1 MITNITKL
9 KLNKKQIIQG
19 FVENIRDKQNIC
31 FLIIKDITGLI
42 QITILKD
49 KNPKFASLLE
59 ILTVQSVLTIK
70 GTLVGNQNVK
80 LNAQEFIPEYI
91 KLESLSSSPL
101 PLDDT
106 SLIDQKIDYRW
117 IDLRSEKNQFI
128 FKIQT
133 YITHVMREWL
143 AKQNFIEIHPPELI
157 ATASESGSEV
167 FEIANY
173 FDKKAFLSQSPQFY
187 K

>member
-106 SLIDQKIDYRW
+106 SLIDQKIDYR
-117 IDLRSEKNQFI
+117 
-128 FKIQT
+128 
-133 YITHVMREWL
+133 
-143 AKQNFIEIHPPELI
+143 
-157 ATASESGSEV
+157 
-167 FEIANY
+167 
-173 FDKKAFLSQSPQFY
+173 
-187 K
+187 